1 MIVAIAAAALL
12 AATGPLAQGAGL
24 GRTTSSSALA
34 STAGCGRTPTL
45 TSGTHT
51 IQSGGRSR
59 TFILRIPDGYDN
71 TRPYRLIFAFH
82 WRDGTATDV
91 ATGQTVQRDTWAYYG
106 LLQLSNNSTIFVAPQ
121 GINNG
126 WANTGGEDVTFT
138 DDMLRQ
144 IESDLCVD
152 TSQVFSMGWS
162 FGGGMS
168 FALAC
173 ARPNVFRAVAVYSGA
188 QISGC
193 SGGTQPVA
201 YFGAHGIRDSV
212 LNISNGRALRDRF
225 VGNNGCAPQNPPE
238 PARGSLTHTVT
249 AYSGCRAGFP
259 VVWAAFDDDHNPAP
273 SDGATGLS
281 PRTWLPAETWRFI
294 TQFESTSSPSPTPTP
309 TQTPTQTP
317 TPSPTPTGACSAT
330 MRVVNSWSGG
340 WQGEVAVRAGTSP
353 INGWTVNWTWPGGQS
368 LTQLWGG
375 VRSGTG
381 STVTVR
387 NDSWNG
393 SVAAN
398 GGTTFGFLA
407 SGSPAAP
414 ALTCTNA

>member
-1 MIVAIAAAALL
+1 MIITIVAAALL
-12 AATGPLAQGAGL
+12 AATGPLAQGADL
-24 GRTTSSSALA
+24 GKTTSSSALA
-34 STAGCGRTPTL
+34 STAGCGKTPTL
-45 TSGTHT
+45 TSGTRT

-59 TFILRIPDGYDN
+59 TYILRIPDGYDN

-91 ATGQTVQRDTWAYYG
+91 ATGQIVQRDSWAYYG

-225 VGNNGCAPQNPPE
+225 VRNNGCAPQNPPE
-238 PARGSLTHTVT
+238 PAQGSLTHTVT

-294 TQFESTSSPSPTPTP
+294 TQFQSTSSPG
-309 TQTPTQTP
+309 
-317 TPSPTPTGACSAT
+317 PSPTPVPTDACSAT
-330 MRVVNSWSGG
+330 TRVVNSWSDG
-340 WQGEVAVRAGTSP
+340 WQGEVAVRAGTAP
-353 INGWTVNWTWPGGQS
+353 INGWTVNWTSPAGQN
-368 LTQLWGG
+368 LTQLWDG

-381 STVTVR
+381 STVTVH
-387 NDSWNG
+387 NESWNG

-398 GGTTFGFLA
+398 SSTTFGFLA
-407 SGSPAAP
+407 SGSPTAP
-414 ALTCTNA
+414 ALTCTSP